1 MLYKTLQFACVA
13 GAASFTLPTAHV
25 GSSQVSRTSVVEMKK
40 KSVRALR
47 KKSCPAWPGFLLA
60 WPLCLSVCV
69 HALSVLTA
77 SSPVWSL
84 PACLPAFLL
93 AWPAGRPICVRACAL
108 RADNVPWI
116 VATLDAGRRPHRG

>member
-60 WPLCLSVCV
+60 WPLCLC
-69 HALSVLTA
+69 
-77 SSPVWSL
+77 
-84 PACLPAFLL
+84 ACM
-93 AWPAGRPICVRACAL
+93 RSRC
-108 RADNVPWI
+108 
-116 VATLDAGRRPHRG
+116 

>member
-47 KKSCPAWPGFLLA
+47 KKPCSACILASLLGL
-60 WPLCLSVCV
+60 PLCLC
-69 HALSVLTA
+69 ACMR
-77 SSPVWSL
+77 SP
-84 PACLPAFLL
+84 C
-93 AWPAGRPICVRACAL
+93 
-108 RADNVPWI
+108 
-116 VATLDAGRRPHRG
+116 

>member
-84 PACLPAFLL
+84 PACVPACL
-93 AWPAGRPICVRACAL
+93 AGWSAYLCACM
-108 RADNVPWI
+108 RSPC
-116 VATLDAGRRPHRG
+116 

>member
-47 KKSCPAWPGFLLA
+47 KKPCPACVPAYLLMLGQ
-60 WPLCLSVCV
+60 PLCLC
-69 HALSVLTA
+69 ACMR
-77 SSPVWSL
+77 SP
-84 PACLPAFLL
+84 C
-93 AWPAGRPICVRACAL
+93 
-108 RADNVPWI
+108 
-116 VATLDAGRRPHRG
+116 